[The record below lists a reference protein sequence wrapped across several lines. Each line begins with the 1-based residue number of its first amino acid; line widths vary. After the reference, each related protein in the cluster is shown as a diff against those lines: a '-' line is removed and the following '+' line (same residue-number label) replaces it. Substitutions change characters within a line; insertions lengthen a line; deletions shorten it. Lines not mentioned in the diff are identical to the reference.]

1 MGYTDK
7 FSGAVLRPAPATVRI
22 PTMNQ
27 LELFPAL
34 DPVSAPKR
42 NAVRKTAAAARRKT
56 AAQTRAHNA
65 PAGNLPPEAGTKPPR
80 PAAKAKAEEEVAAKA
95 QARAKSKARAA
106 AHDGAKPEG
115 RAAAH
120 DAAELET
127 QAGAQ
132 AGPQASALPAYET
145 VALVLQGG
153 GALGAYQAGVFQ
165 GLAEAGIIPNRL
177 SGISI
182 GALNTAIIAGN
193 APEKRVERLIEFW
206 ETICRPNLGPAPY
219 PFIEQSL
226 FNLNDCI
233 RQGMSAL
240 HALSAVVDGQNGFF
254 RPRFPPPSFTL
265 AGEPGQ
271 ASYYDTAPLRDTLL
285 HLCDFD
291 RINSGEIHVS
301 VGAVNVRT
309 GNFRYFDNTR
319 ETLRPEHFMASGALP
334 PAFPAVEI
342 DGEYYWDGG
351 MVSNTPLANILNTR
365 PRTDTLVFQV
375 DLWSARGRLPANM
388 GEVTDRMKDIQYSSR
403 TRLITE
409 HLRWTQ
415 HLRHI
420 LRNVLEHVPPETLQN
435 DPYCRLAEQFSS
447 SKRYNVLHL
456 IYRDQPYDQ
465 HYKDYQFGLS
475 SMRQRWG
482 AGLQDIRETLTRPGF
497 LDMPDNDSGFI
508 THDVHRDEIE
518 QSMRDDIAG

>member
-1 MGYTDK
+1 MGANIVGYTGK
-7 FSGAVLRPAPATVRI
+7 LPATALCGEPATAI
-22 PTMNQ
+22 APTMSQ

-34 DPVSAPKR
+34 DPATSPKR
-42 NAVRKTAAAARRKT
+42 HGARAKAATAGRKT
-56 AAQTRAHNA
+56 AAQARPRNARAGA
-65 PAGNLPPEAGTKPPR
+65 PEAGSQQAARKRPSSR
-80 PAAKAKAEEEVAAKA
+80 PAAKSETKRGAKTGKKIAAKPRA
-95 QARAKSKARAA
+95 QARTQTQSPAQPQAQTT
-106 AHDGAKPEG
+106 
-115 RAAAH
+115 
-120 DAAELET
+120 AE
-127 QAGAQ
+127 
-132 AGPQASALPAYET
+132 AGPSALPPYET
-145 VALVLQGG
+145 IALVLQGG

-165 GLAEAGIIPNRL
+165 GLSEAGIIPNRL

-193 APEKRVERLIEFW
+193 APEKRIEKLVEFW
-206 ETICRPNLGPAPY
+206 ETICRPNLGAAPY

-226 FNLNDCI
+226 FNLSDSV

-240 HALSAVVDGQNGFF
+240 HALGAVVDGQNGFF
-254 RPRFPPPSFTL
+254 RPRFPPPTFVL
-265 AGEPGQ
+265 ASEPDQ
-271 ASYYDTAPLRDTLL
+271 VSYYDTSPLRDTLL
-285 HLCDFD
+285 RLCDFD
-291 RINSGEIHVS
+291 RINSGEMHVS

-309 GNFRYFDNTR
+309 GNFKYFDNTHD
-319 ETLRPEHFMASGALP
+319 TLRPEHFMASGALP

-375 DLWSARGRLPANM
+375 DLWSARGRLPVNM
-388 GEVTDRMKDIQYSSR
+388 GEVTDRMKDVQYSSR

-415 HLRHI
+415 HLRHM
-420 LRNVLEHVPPETLQN
+420 LRNVLQNVPPEVRQN
-435 DPYCRLAEQFSS
+435 DLYCKLAEQLSS

-465 HYKDYQFGLS
+465 HYKDYQFGLPT
-475 SMRQRWG
+475 MRQRWT
-482 AGLQDIRETLTRPGF
+482 AGLQDIRETLSRPGF

-518 QSMRDDIAG
+518 RAMLDDSVG